1 MNSTSLLGH
10 AFELFGRV
18 VQENLPAD
26 QVVDKFFRTRHYLG
40 SKDRR
45 FIAEAVY
52 GMIRHKLR
60 IETVFET
67 ALREVDGHPS
77 HASLH
82 APVGLYLTYLL
93 LVERGDVQ
101 AVSELLGSHWR
112 IRFPSV
118 QLDKI
123 TDAVIRIDEP
133 SRSTSSIADRL
144 SLTYSF
150 PKWMVDEW
158 LLRLGETEAEQLCA
172 ALNSP
177 APTTLRVN
185 SLKTSVKECQERLL
199 REGIETER
207 TKFSPFGLILSKR
220 VNLPSLQS
228 FREGWFEVQDEGSQI
243 ISFLVDPQ
251 PGEFVIDACAGGGGK
266 TLALAALMSNRG
278 KIIALDVDANR
289 LKKLQKRAERAGA
302 QNVEVHLAG
311 MGSNEWGAD
320 FSEKAD
326 AILID
331 APCSGLGTLRRNPGN
346 KWRVSPD
353 FEEQVSLQQQR
364 LLEQWSSHVRSGGR
378 LVYATCTLTRK
389 EDEGVVESFLLRH
402 DDFRLDSPSTVLS
415 KWNLEGLSQNG
426 FLHLYPHRHGT
437 DGFFAAV
444 MKRE

>member
-10 AFELFGRV
+10 TFELFDRMV
-18 VQENLPAD
+18 RETLPAD

-60 IETVFET
+60 IETVFGS
-67 ALREVDGHPS
+67 ALREFDGHLTHS
-77 HASLH
+77 NLH

-133 SRSTSSIADRL
+133 NHATSSIADRL

-150 PKWMVDEW
+150 SKWMVDEW

-177 APTTLRVN
+177 APTTLLVN
-185 SLKTSVKECQERLL
+185 SLKTSVKECQEKLL
-199 REGIETER
+199 REGIETKR
-207 TKFSPFGLILSKR
+207 SKFSPFGLVLFKR
-220 VNLPSLQS
+220 VNVPSLQS
-228 FREGWFEVQDEGSQI
+228 FKEGWFEVQDEGSQI
-243 ISFLVDPQ
+243 ISLLVDPQ
-251 PGEFVIDACAGGGGK
+251 PNEFVIDACAGGGGK

-278 KIIALDVDANR
+278 KIIALDVDEQR
-289 LKKLQKRAERAGA
+289 LKKLQRRAERAGA

-311 MGSNEWGAD
+311 KDSNEWGTD
-320 FSEKAD
+320 DSEKAN

-353 FEEQVSLQQQR
+353 FVEQLSLQQQR
-364 LLEQWSSHVRSGGR
+364 LLEQWSSLVKSGGR
-378 LVYATCTLTRK
+378 IVYATCTLTRK
-389 EDEGVVESFLLRH
+389 ENEGVVESFLSRH
-402 DDFRLDSPSTVLS
+402 EEFRLDSASTVLS
-415 KWNLEGLSQNG
+415 KSGLEGLSQDG
-426 FLHLYPHRHGT
+426 FLYLYPHRHGT

-444 MKRE
+444 MRRE

>member
-10 AFELFGRV
+10 TFELFDRMV
-18 VQENLPAD
+18 RESLPAD

-60 IETVFET
+60 IETVFGS
-67 ALREVDGHPS
+67 ALREFDGHPAHS
-77 HASLH
+77 DLH
-82 APVGLYLTYLL
+82 APVGLYLAYRL
-93 LVERGDVQ
+93 LVEKGNVQ
-101 AVSELLGSHWR
+101 DVSELLGSYWR
-112 IRFPSV
+112 IHFPSV

-123 TDAVIRIDEP
+123 VDAVIRIDEP
-133 SRSTSSIADRL
+133 NRATNSVVDRL

-220 VNLPSLQS
+220 ANLPSLES
-228 FREGWFEVQDEGSQI
+228 FKEGWFEVQDEGSQI
-243 ISFLVDPQ
+243 ISLLVDPQ

-266 TLALAALMSNRG
+266 TLAVAALMSNRG
-278 KIIALDVDANR
+278 RIIALDVDEKR
-289 LKKLQKRAERAGA
+289 LKKLQRRAERAGA

-311 MGSNEWGAD
+311 KGSREWGTD
-320 FSEKAD
+320 HSEKAD

-331 APCSGLGTLRRNPGN
+331 APCSALGTLRRNPGN

-353 FEEQVSLQQQR
+353 FVEQVSLQQQR
-364 LLEQWSSHVRSGGR
+364 LLEQWSSHVKSGGR
-378 LVYATCTLTRK
+378 LTYATCTLTRK
-389 EDEGVVESFLLRH
+389 ENEGVVESFLSRH
-402 DDFRLDSPSTVLS
+402 DDFQLDSPSTILS
-415 KWNLEGLSQNG
+415 KSKLESLSENG
-426 FLHLYPHRHGT
+426 FLYLYPHRHGT

-444 MKRE
+444 MKRG

>member
-10 AFELFGRV
+10 TFELFDRM

-26 QVVDKFFRTRHYLG
+26 QVVDRFFRTRHYLG
-40 SKDRR
+40 SRDRR

-60 IETVFET
+60 IETVFGSV
-67 ALREVDGHPS
+67 LRKFDGRPA

-93 LVERGDVQ
+93 LVERGDVN
-101 AVSELLGSHWR
+101 AVSQLLGSYWR
-112 IRFPSV
+112 IHFPSL
-118 QLDKI
+118 QLDQI
-123 TDAVIRIDEP
+123 ADAVIRIDEP
-133 SRSTSSIADRL
+133 SRATSSIADRL

-158 LLRLGETEAEQLCA
+158 LLRLGDTEAEKLCA

-185 SLKTSVKECQERLL
+185 SLKTSVKECRERLL
-199 REGIETER
+199 KEGIETER
-207 TKFSPFGLILSKR
+207 TKFSPIGLILSKR

-243 ISFLVDPQ
+243 IPLLVDPQ
-251 PGEFVIDACAGGGGK
+251 PGELLIDACAGGGGK

-278 KIIALDVDANR
+278 RIIALDVDEQR
-289 LKKLQKRAERAGA
+289 LKKLQRRAERAGA
-302 QNVEVHLAG
+302 QNVKVHLAG
-311 MGSNEWGAD
+311 KGSSEWGTGHP
-320 FSEKAD
+320 EKAD

-353 FEEQVSLQQQR
+353 FVEQVSLQQQR
-364 LLEQWSSHVRSGGR
+364 LLEQWSSLAKSGGR
-378 LVYATCTLTRK
+378 IVYATCTLMRK
-389 EDEGVVESFLLRH
+389 ENEGVVESFLSRH
-402 DDFRLDSPSTVLS
+402 DDFQLDSPSTVLS
-415 KWNLEGLSQNG
+415 RSKLEGLSQNG
-426 FLHLYPHRHGT
+426 FLSLYPHRHGT

>member
-10 AFELFGRV
+10 TFELFDRM

-26 QVVDKFFRTRHYLG
+26 QVVDRFFRTRHYLG
-40 SKDRR
+40 SRDRR

-52 GMIRHKLR
+52 GMIRHRLR
-60 IETVFET
+60 IETVFRS
-67 ALREVDGHPS
+67 ALREFDGHPAHS
-77 HASLH
+77 DLH

-93 LVERGDVQ
+93 LVEKGNVQ
-101 AVSELLGSHWR
+101 DVSELLGSYWR
-112 IRFPSV
+112 IHFPSL
-118 QLDKI
+118 QLDKFV
-123 TDAVIRIDEP
+123 DAVIRLDEP
-133 SRSTSSIADRL
+133 NRATSSIADRL
-144 SLTYSF
+144 SLAYSF

-158 LLRLGETEAEQLCA
+158 LPRLGDTEVEQLCA

-185 SLKTSVKECQERLL
+185 SLKTSVKECRERLL
-199 REGIETER
+199 KEGIETER
-207 TKFSPFGLILSKR
+207 TKFSPIGLILSKR

-243 ISFLVDPQ
+243 ISLLVDPQ
-251 PGEFVIDACAGGGGK
+251 PGELLIDACAGGGGK

-278 KIIALDVDANR
+278 RIIALDVDEQR
-289 LKKLQKRAERAGA
+289 LKKLQRRAERAGA
-302 QNVEVHLAG
+302 QNVKVHLAG
-311 MGSNEWGAD
+311 KGSSEWGTGHP
-320 FSEKAD
+320 EKAD

-353 FEEQVSLQQQR
+353 FVEQVSLQQQR
-364 LLEQWSSHVRSGGR
+364 LLEQWSSLAKSGGR
-378 LVYATCTLTRK
+378 IVYATCTLMRK
-389 EDEGVVESFLLRH
+389 ENEGVVESFLSRH
-402 DDFRLDSPSTVLS
+402 DDFQLDSPSTVLS
-415 KWNLEGLSQNG
+415 RSKLEGLSQNG
-426 FLHLYPHRHGT
+426 FLSLYPHRHGT

>member
-10 AFELFGRV
+10 AFELFDRMV
-18 VQENLPAD
+18 RETVPAD

-60 IETVFET
+60 IETVFGS
-67 ALREVDGHPS
+67 ALRELDGRPT

-93 LVERGDVQ
+93 LVERENVQ
-101 AVSELLGSHWR
+101 AVSELLGSYWR
-112 IRFPSV
+112 IHFPSV

-123 TDAVIRIDEP
+123 TDAVIRIDKP
-133 SRSTSSIADRL
+133 NRATSSIADRL

-158 LLRLGETEAEQLCA
+158 LLHLGETEVEQLCA
-172 ALNSP
+172 ALNAT

-185 SLKTSVKECQERLL
+185 SLRTSVEECQERLE

-207 TKFSPFGLILSKR
+207 TRLSPFGLILSKR
-220 VNLPSLQS
+220 ANLPSLQS

-243 ISFLVDPQ
+243 ISLLVDPQ

-266 TLALAALMSNRG
+266 TLALAALMSNQG
-278 KIIALDVDANR
+278 KLIALDVDEHR
-289 LKKLQKRAERAGA
+289 LKKLQRRAERAGA
-302 QNVEVHLAG
+302 QNVEVHLSG
-311 MGSNEWGAD
+311 KGSDEWGTD
-320 FSEKAD
+320 HSEKAD

-346 KWRVSPD
+346 KWRVSPN
-353 FEEQVSLQQQR
+353 FVEQVSLQQQR
-364 LLEQWSSHVRSGGR
+364 LLEQWSAHVKSGGR
-378 LVYATCTLTRK
+378 LVYATCTITRK
-389 EDEGVVESFLLRH
+389 ENESVVESFLSRH
-402 DDFRLDSPSTVLS
+402 DEFQLDSPSTVLS
-415 KWNLEGLSQNG
+415 KSKLEGLSQNG
-426 FLHLYPHRHGT
+426 LLYLYPHRHGT

-444 MKRE
+444 MRRE

>member
-10 AFELFGRV
+10 TFELFDRMV
-18 VQENLPAD
+18 RESLPAD

-40 SKDRR
+40 SRDRR

-60 IETVFET
+60 LEAVFGS
-67 ALREVDGHPS
+67 ALREFDGHPAHS
-77 HASLH
+77 NLH

-93 LVERGDVQ
+93 LVEKGNVQ
-101 AVSELLGSHWR
+101 AISELLGSYWR
-112 IRFPSV
+112 IHFPSV

-133 SRSTSSIADRL
+133 NRATSSAADRL

-158 LLRLGETEAEQLCA
+158 LLRLGDTEAEQLCV

-185 SLKTSVKECQERLL
+185 SLKTSVKECQARLL

-207 TKFSPFGLILSKR
+207 TKVSPFGLILSKR
-220 VNLPSLQS
+220 ANLPSLQS
-228 FREGWFEVQDEGSQI
+228 FKEGWFEVQDEGSQI
-243 ISFLVDPQ
+243 ISLLVDPQ

-266 TLALAALMSNRG
+266 TLALASLMSNRG
-278 KIIALDVDANR
+278 KIIALDVDEHR
-289 LKKLQKRAERAGA
+289 LKKLQRRAERAGA

-311 MGSNEWGAD
+311 KGSTQLGTD
-320 FSEKAD
+320 LPEKAD

-353 FEEQVSLQQQR
+353 FVEQVSLQQQR
-364 LLEQWSSHVRSGGR
+364 LLEQWSSHVKSGGR
-378 LVYATCTLTRK
+378 LTYATCTLTRK
-389 EDEGVVESFLLRH
+389 ENEGVVESFLSRH
-402 DDFRLDSPSTVLS
+402 GDFQLDSPSAILS
-415 KWNLEGLSQNG
+415 KSELEGLSEDG
-426 FLHLYPHRHGT
+426 FLYLYPHRHGT